1 MIVAGWSASCVHP
14 RLASPWCARILNA
27 MSAAE
32 IIEKIKAMTPAQQ
45 AEVAAFLRGLESSV
59 VREDSGVRY
68 ISRDEARALSQP
80 IFEENAELFRKLAQ

>member
-1 MIVAGWSASCVHP
+1 
-14 RLASPWCARILNA
+14 

-32 IIEKIKAMTPAQQ
+32 IIEQIKAMTPAQQ

-68 ISRDEARALSQP
+68 ISKDEARELSQP

>member
-1 MIVAGWSASCVHP
+1 
-14 RLASPWCARILNA
+14 

-32 IIEKIKAMTPAQQ
+32 IIEQIKTLTPAQQ
-45 AEVAAFLRGLESSV
+45 AEVAAFLRGMDSCV

-68 ISRDEARALSQP
+68 ISKEEARALSKP

>member
-1 MIVAGWSASCVHP
+1 
-14 RLASPWCARILNA
+14 

-45 AEVAAFLRGLESSV
+45 AEVAAFLRGMESSV

-68 ISRDEARALSQP
+68 ISKDEARELSQP

>member
-1 MIVAGWSASCVHP
+1 
-14 RLASPWCARILNA
+14 

-32 IIEKIKAMTPAQQ
+32 IIEQIKAMTPAQQ

-68 ISRDEARALSQP
+68 ISKDEARELSPP

>member
-1 MIVAGWSASCVHP
+1 
-14 RLASPWCARILNA
+14 
-27 MSAAE
+27 MSTAE

-68 ISRDEARALSQP
+68 ISRDEARELSQP

>member
-1 MIVAGWSASCVHP
+1 
-14 RLASPWCARILNA
+14 

-32 IIEKIKAMTPAQQ
+32 IIKQIKTLTPAQQ
-45 AEVAAFLRGLESSV
+45 AEVAAFLRGMESSV

-68 ISRDEARALSQP
+68 ISKDEARALSQP

>member
-1 MIVAGWSASCVHP
+1 
-14 RLASPWCARILNA
+14 

-32 IIEKIKAMTPAQQ
+32 IIEQIKALSPAQQ
-45 AEVAAFLRGLESSV
+45 AEIAAFLRGMETSV

-68 ISRDEARALSQP
+68 ISKEEARALSKP

>member
-1 MIVAGWSASCVHP
+1 
-14 RLASPWCARILNA
+14 

-32 IIEKIKAMTPAQQ
+32 IIEQIKTMTPAQQ
-45 AEVAAFLRGLESSV
+45 AEVAAFLRGMESSV

-68 ISRDEARALSQP
+68 ISKDEARALSQP